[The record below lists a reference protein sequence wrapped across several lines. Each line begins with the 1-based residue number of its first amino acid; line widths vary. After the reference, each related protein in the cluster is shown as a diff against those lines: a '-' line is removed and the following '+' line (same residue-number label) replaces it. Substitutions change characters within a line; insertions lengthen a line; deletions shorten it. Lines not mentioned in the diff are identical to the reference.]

1 MTQVLL
7 AIDTSAGTAVAV
19 LVEGVVAGETYDDNL
34 MQHAEQIGVQ
44 IQKCLTAANKKSSDV
59 TAVAVGIGPGPFTG
73 LRVGIAAAKMFAE
86 GISAPIFG
94 IGSLDAIAFA
104 NSLDQPT
111 LVLTDARRS
120 EVFFGLYQ
128 GKTRNGIPKA
138 LLGPGVKK
146 QSELEAQLQAAG
158 PSYEILN
165 GQVSASKLG
174 LLALAQLAEG
184 TASGAV
190 VANYLRAPDAVPAK
204 GKKVSLSLIH
214 I

>member
-19 LVEGVVAGETYDDNL
+19 LVDGVVASESYDANS
-34 MQHAEQIGVQ
+34 MQHAEQIGLQ
-44 IQKCLTAANKKSSDV
+44 IQKGLEAAKKKSSDV
-59 TAVAVGIGPGPFTG
+59 TAVAVGVGPGPFTG

-86 GISAPIFG
+86 GVSAPLIG
-94 IGSLDAIAFA
+94 VGSLDAIVFA
-104 NSLDQPT
+104 ESLLEPT

-128 GKTRNGIPKA
+128 GKTAAGVPKT

-146 QSELEAQLQAAG
+146 QAELEAQLQAAG
-158 PSYEILN
+158 HNYLLANS
-165 GQVSASKLG
+165 QVSAAKLG

-184 TASGAV
+184 TASSSV

-204 GKKVSLSLIH
+204 GKKVSG
-214 I
+214 

>member
-19 LVEGVVAGETYDDNL
+19 LVDGVVASESYDANS
-34 MQHAEQIGVQ
+34 MQHAEQIGIQ
-44 IQKCLTAANKKSSDV
+44 IQQVLKAANKKSSEV
-59 TAVAVGIGPGPFTG
+59 TAVAVGVGPGPFTG

-86 GISAPIFG
+86 GVSVPIYG
-94 IGSLDAIAFA
+94 VGSLDAIAFA

-128 GKTRNGIPKA
+128 GKTQAGVPKT

-146 QSELEAQLQAAG
+146 QAELEVQLQAAG
-158 PSYEILN
+158 YNYLLAN
-165 GQVSASKLG
+165 TQVSAANLG
-174 LLALAQLAEG
+174 LLGLAQLAEG
-184 TASGAV
+184 SANTSV

-204 GKKVSLSLIH
+204 GKKVSG
-214 I
+214 

>member
-19 LVEGVVAGETYDDNL
+19 LVDGVVASESYDANS
-34 MQHAEQIGVQ
+34 MQHAEQIGIQ
-44 IQKCLTAANKKSSDV
+44 IQQGLEAAKKKSSDV
-59 TAVAVGIGPGPFTG
+59 TAVAVGVGPGPFTG

-86 GISAPIFG
+86 GVSAPIYG
-94 IGSLDAIAFA
+94 VGSLDAIAFA

-128 GKTRNGIPKA
+128 GKTAAGAPKA

-146 QSELEAQLQAAG
+146 QAELEVQLKAAG
-158 PSYEILN
+158 HSYVLAN
-165 GQVSASKLG
+165 TQVSAANLG

-184 TASGAV
+184 TANTSV

-204 GKKVSLSLIH
+204 GKKVSG
-214 I
+214 

>member
-19 LVEGVVAGETYDDNL
+19 LVDGVVASESYDANS
-34 MQHAEQIGVQ
+34 MQHAEQIGIQ
-44 IQKCLTAANKKSSDV
+44 IQQVLEAANKKSSDV

-86 GISAPIFG
+86 GVSAPIYG
-94 IGSLDAIAFA
+94 VGSLDAIAFA
-104 NSLDQPT
+104 NSLDEPT

-128 GKTRNGIPKA
+128 GKTPAGVPKT

-146 QSELEAQLQAAG
+146 QAELEVQLKAAG
-158 PSYEILN
+158 HSYVLAN
-165 GQVSASKLG
+165 TQVSAANLG
-174 LLALAQLAEG
+174 LLGLAQLAEG
-184 TASGAV
+184 TANTSV

-204 GKKVSLSLIH
+204 GKKVSG
-214 I
+214 

>member
-19 LVEGVVAGETYDDNL
+19 LVDGVVASESYDANS
-34 MQHAEQIGVQ
+34 MQHAEQIGIQ
-44 IQKCLTAANKKSSDV
+44 IQQGLEAAKKKPSDV
-59 TAVAVGIGPGPFTG
+59 SAVSVGVGPGPFTG

-86 GISAPIFG
+86 GVSTPIYG
-94 IGSLDAIAFA
+94 VGSLDAIAFA

-128 GKTRNGIPKA
+128 GKTPAGVPKT

-146 QSELEAQLQAAG
+146 QAELEVQLQAAG
-158 PSYEILN
+158 HSYLLAN
-165 GQVSASKLG
+165 TQVSAANLG
-174 LLALAQLAEG
+174 LLGLAQLAEG
-184 TASGAV
+184 TANTSV

-204 GKKVSLSLIH
+204 GKKVSG
-214 I
+214 

>member
-19 LVEGVVAGETYDDNL
+19 LVDGEVASESYDANS
-34 MQHAEQIGVQ
+34 MQHAEQIGIQ
-44 IQKCLTAANKKSSDV
+44 IQQVLKAANKKSSEV
-59 TAVAVGIGPGPFTG
+59 TAVAVGVGPGPFTG

-86 GISAPIFG
+86 GVSVPIYG
-94 IGSLDAIAFA
+94 VGSLDAIAFA

-128 GKTRNGIPKA
+128 GKTQAGVPKT

-146 QSELEAQLQAAG
+146 QAELEVQLQAAG
-158 PSYEILN
+158 YNYLLTN
-165 GQVSASKLG
+165 TQVSAANLG
-174 LLALAQLAEG
+174 LLGLAQLAEG
-184 TASGAV
+184 SANASV

-204 GKKVSLSLIH
+204 GKKVSG
-214 I
+214 

>member
-19 LVEGVVAGETYDDNL
+19 LVDGVVASESYDANS
-34 MQHAEQIGVQ
+34 MQHAEQIGIQ
-44 IQKCLTAANKKSSDV
+44 IQRGLEAAKKKASDV
-59 TAVAVGIGPGPFTG
+59 TAVAVGVGPGPFTG

-86 GISAPIFG
+86 GVSAPIYG
-94 IGSLDAIAFA
+94 VGSLDAIAFA

-120 EVFFGLYQ
+120 EVFFGLYK
-128 GKTRNGIPKA
+128 GKTSAGVPKT

-146 QSELEAQLQAAG
+146 QAELEVQLKAAG
-158 PSYEILN
+158 HNYLLPN
-165 GQVSASKLG
+165 TQVSAANLG
-174 LLALAQLAEG
+174 LLGLAQLAEG
-184 TASGAV
+184 TANTSV

-204 GKKVSLSLIH
+204 GKKVSG
-214 I
+214 

>member
-19 LVEGVVAGETYDDNL
+19 LVDGVVASESYDANS
-34 MQHAEQIGVQ
+34 MQHAEQIGIQ
-44 IQKCLTAANKKSSDV
+44 IQQVLEVAKKKSSDV
-59 TAVAVGIGPGPFTG
+59 TAVAVGVGPGPFTG

-86 GISAPIFG
+86 GVSAPLIG
-94 IGSLDAIAFA
+94 VGSLDAIAFA
-104 NSLDQPT
+104 NSLDEPT

-128 GKTRNGIPKA
+128 GKTAAGVPKA
-138 LLGPGVKK
+138 IIGPGVKK
-146 QSELEAQLQAAG
+146 QAELEAQLQVEG
-158 PSYEILN
+158 HSYLLANTE
-165 GQVSASKLG
+165 VSAASLG

-184 TASGAV
+184 TANTSV

-204 GKKVSLSLIH
+204 GKKVSG
-214 I
+214 

>member
-19 LVEGVVAGETYDDNL
+19 LVDGVVASESYDANS
-34 MQHAEQIGVQ
+34 MQHAEQIGIQ
-44 IQKCLTAANKKSSDV
+44 IQQVLKAANKKSSEV
-59 TAVAVGIGPGPFTG
+59 TAVAVGVGPGPFTG

-86 GISAPIFG
+86 GVSVPIYG
-94 IGSLDAIAFA
+94 VGSLDAIAFA

-128 GKTRNGIPKA
+128 GKTQAGVPKT

-146 QSELEAQLQAAG
+146 QAELEVQLQAAG
-158 PSYEILN
+158 YNYLLAN
-165 GQVSASKLG
+165 TQVSAANLG
-174 LLALAQLAEG
+174 LLGLAQLAEG
-184 TASGAV
+184 SANASV

-204 GKKVSLSLIH
+204 GKKVSG
-214 I
+214 

>member
-19 LVEGVVAGETYDDNL
+19 LVDGVVASESYDANS
-34 MQHAEQIGVQ
+34 MQHAEQIGIQ
-44 IQKCLTAANKKSSDV
+44 IQQGLEAAKKKSSDV
-59 TAVAVGIGPGPFTG
+59 TAVAVGVGPGPFTG

-86 GISAPIFG
+86 GVSAPIYG
-94 IGSLDAIAFA
+94 VGSLDAIAFA

-128 GKTRNGIPKA
+128 GKTPAGVPKT

-146 QSELEAQLQAAG
+146 QAELEVQLKAAG
-158 PSYEILN
+158 HSYVLAN
-165 GQVSASKLG
+165 TQVSAANLG
-174 LLALAQLAEG
+174 LLGLAQLAEG
-184 TASGAV
+184 TANISV

-204 GKKVSLSLIH
+204 GKKVSG
-214 I
+214 

>member
-19 LVEGVVAGETYDDNL
+19 LVDGVVASESYDANS
-34 MQHAEQIGVQ
+34 MQHAEQIGIQ
-44 IQKCLTAANKKSSDV
+44 IQQGLEAAKKKSSEV
-59 TAVAVGIGPGPFTG
+59 TAVAVGVGPGPFTG

-86 GISAPIFG
+86 GVSVPIYG
-94 IGSLDAIAFA
+94 VGSLDAIAFA
-104 NSLDQPT
+104 NSLNEPT

-128 GKTRNGIPKA
+128 GKTAAGVPKT

-146 QSELEAQLQAAG
+146 QAELEVQLKAAG
-158 PSYEILN
+158 HDYVLAN
-165 GQVSASKLG
+165 TQVSAANLG
-174 LLALAQLAEG
+174 LLGLAQLAEG
-184 TASGAV
+184 TANTSV

-204 GKKVSLSLIH
+204 GKKVSG
-214 I
+214 

>member
-19 LVEGVVAGETYDDNL
+19 LVDGVVASESYDANS
-34 MQHAEQIGVQ
+34 MQHAEQIGIQ
-44 IQKCLTAANKKSSDV
+44 IQQVLIAANKKSSEV
-59 TAVAVGIGPGPFTG
+59 TAVAVGVGPGPFTG

-86 GISAPIFG
+86 GVSVPIYG
-94 IGSLDAIAFA
+94 VGSLDAIAFA

-128 GKTRNGIPKA
+128 GKTQAGVPKT

-146 QSELEAQLQAAG
+146 QAELEVQLQAAG
-158 PSYEILN
+158 YKYLLAN
-165 GQVSASKLG
+165 TQVSAANLG
-174 LLALAQLAEG
+174 LLGLAQLAEG
-184 TASGAV
+184 SANTSV

-204 GKKVSLSLIH
+204 GKKVSG
-214 I
+214 

>member
-19 LVEGVVAGETYDDNL
+19 LVDGVVASESYDANS
-34 MQHAEQIGVQ
+34 MQHAEQIGIQ
-44 IQKCLTAANKKSSDV
+44 IQQGLEAAKKKSSEV
-59 TAVAVGIGPGPFTG
+59 TAVAVGVGPGPFTG

-86 GISAPIFG
+86 GVSAPIYG
-94 IGSLDAIAFA
+94 VGSLDAIAFA

-128 GKTRNGIPKA
+128 GKTPAGVPKT

-146 QSELEAQLQAAG
+146 QAELEVQLKAAG
-158 PSYEILN
+158 HIYVLAN
-165 GQVSASKLG
+165 TQVSAANLG
-174 LLALAQLAEG
+174 LLSLAQLAEG
-184 TASGAV
+184 TANTSV
-190 VANYLRAPDAVPAK
+190 IANYLRAPDAVPAK
-204 GKKVSLSLIH
+204 GKKVSG
-214 I
+214 

>member
-19 LVEGVVAGETYDDNL
+19 LVDGVVASESYDANS
-34 MQHAEQIGVQ
+34 MQHAEQIGIQ
-44 IQKCLTAANKKSSDV
+44 IQQVLKAANKKSSEV
-59 TAVAVGIGPGPFTG
+59 TAVAVGVGPGPFTG

-86 GISAPIFG
+86 GVSVPIYG
-94 IGSLDAIAFA
+94 VGSLDAIAFA

-111 LVLTDARRS
+111 LILTDARRS

-128 GKTRNGIPKA
+128 GKTQAGVPKT

-146 QSELEAQLQAAG
+146 QADLEVQLQAAG
-158 PSYEILN
+158 YNYVLTN
-165 GQVSASKLG
+165 TQVSAANLG
-174 LLALAQLAEG
+174 LLGLAQLAEG
-184 TASGAV
+184 SANTSV

-204 GKKVSLSLIH
+204 GKKVSG
-214 I
+214 

>member
-19 LVEGVVAGETYDDNL
+19 LVDGVVASESYDANS
-34 MQHAEQIGVQ
+34 MQHAEQIGIQ
-44 IQKCLTAANKKSSDV
+44 IQQGLEAAKKKSSDV
-59 TAVAVGIGPGPFTG
+59 TAVAVGVGPGPFTG

-86 GISAPIFG
+86 GVSAPIYG
-94 IGSLDAIAFA
+94 VGSLDAIAFA

-128 GKTRNGIPKA
+128 GKTPAGVPKT

-146 QSELEAQLQAAG
+146 QAELEVQLKAAG
-158 PSYEILN
+158 HSYVLAN
-165 GQVSASKLG
+165 TQVSAAKLG
-174 LLALAQLAEG
+174 LLGLAQLAEG
-184 TASGAV
+184 TANTSM

-204 GKKVSLSLIH
+204 GKKVSG
-214 I
+214 

>member
-19 LVEGVVAGETYDDNL
+19 LVDGVVASKSYDANS
-34 MQHAEQIGVQ
+34 MQHAEQIGIQ
-44 IQKCLTAANKKSSDV
+44 IQQVLKAANKKSSEV
-59 TAVAVGIGPGPFTG
+59 TAVAVGVGPGPFTG

-86 GISAPIFG
+86 GVSVPIYG
-94 IGSLDAIAFA
+94 VGSLDAIAFA

-111 LVLTDARRS
+111 LILTDARRS

-128 GKTRNGIPKA
+128 GKTQAGVPKT

-146 QSELEAQLQAAG
+146 QADLEVQLQAAG
-158 PSYEILN
+158 YNYVLTN
-165 GQVSASKLG
+165 TQVSAANLG
-174 LLALAQLAEG
+174 LLGLAQLAEG
-184 TASGAV
+184 SANASV

-204 GKKVSLSLIH
+204 GKKVSG
-214 I
+214 

>member
-19 LVEGVVAGETYDDNL
+19 LVDGVVASESYDANS
-34 MQHAEQIGVQ
+34 MQHAEQIGIQ
-44 IQKCLTAANKKSSDV
+44 IQQVLEAANKKSSDV

-86 GISAPIFG
+86 GVSAPIYG
-94 IGSLDAIAFA
+94 VGSLDAIAFA
-104 NSLDQPT
+104 NSLDEPT

-128 GKTRNGIPKA
+128 GKTAAGVPKA

-146 QSELEAQLQAAG
+146 QAELEAQLQVEG
-158 PSYEILN
+158 HSYLLAN
-165 GQVSASKLG
+165 TQVSAANLG
-174 LLALAQLAEG
+174 LLGLAQLAEG
-184 TASGAV
+184 TANTSV

-204 GKKVSLSLIH
+204 GKKVSG
-214 I
+214 